1 MNMVL
6 RRGKLKMSK
15 SQTLTVVQL
24 NASEIDHFDI
34 FSDLPPLDP
43 FEIKK
48 DEIATQLAA
57 LMSFAKKNRSTVAS
71 SLNWEKS
78 RMTSVLSGKGNPTI
92 KTIYEFCGSLGF
104 DFDLVFR
111 SPTEER
117 PEQPWQKAIFNEIL
131 PARIQPEYH
140 YADFTPVTV
149 RLQTAN
155 EVAVDFFNGNSKE
168 FYLSLDIASNLSMSE
183 GMTSSVENL
192 PSHTPMFLSSFPNT
206 SVTSDNHQFQTLVR

>member
-6 RRGKLKMSK
+6 MREKLKMSK

-24 NASEIDHFDI
+24 NESEIDHFDM
-34 FSDLPPLDP
+34 FSALPPLDP
-43 FEIKK
+43 FDLKK

-111 SPTEER
+111 SPTEDR
-117 PEQPWQKAIFNEIL
+117 SEQPWQKATFSEIL
-131 PARIQPEYH
+131 PATVQPEYL
-140 YADFTPVTV
+140 YTDFLPVPV
-149 RLQTAN
+149 RLQTAD
-155 EVAVDFFNGNSKE
+155 EVAIDFLNGDSSGL
-168 FYLSLDIASNLSMSE
+168 YLSLDIASNLSKLE
-183 GMTSSVENL
+183 KI
-192 PSHTPMFLSSFPNT
+192 PSTLEDLTQYTPVFWNNVSNT
-206 SVTSDNHQFQTLVR
+206 SVVSDNHQFQTLIR

>member
-1 MNMVL
+1 MVL
-6 RRGKLKMSK
+6 MRGKLKMSK
-15 SQTLTVVQL
+15 LQTLTVVQS
-24 NASEIDHFDI
+24 NESVIDHFDM

-43 FEIKK
+43 FDLKK

-111 SPTEER
+111 SPTEDR
-117 PEQPWQKAIFNEIL
+117 PEQPWQKAMFSEIL
-131 PARIQPEYH
+131 PVTVQPEYL
-140 YADFTPVTV
+140 YTDFPSVTV

-155 EVAVDFFNGNSKE
+155 DVAVDFFNGNNSE
-168 FYLSLDIASNLSMSE
+168 LYLSLDIASNHSKSE
-183 GMTSSVENL
+183 GMSSSLENL
-192 PSHTPMFLSSFPNT
+192 TPHTPMFLNNFLNSF
-206 SVTSDNHQFQTLVR
+206 VTSDNHQFQTLVR

>member
-1 MNMVL
+1 MT
-6 RRGKLKMSK
+6 K
-15 SQTLTVVQL
+15 STALISNQQNVVEDDFFDMF
-24 NASEIDHFDI
+24 SE
-34 FSDLPPLDP
+34 LPPLDP
-43 FEIKK
+43 FDIKK
-48 DEIATQLAA
+48 DQVATQLAA

-111 SPTEER
+111 SPTEDR
-117 PEQPWQKAIFNEIL
+117 PEQPWQKAMFNAIL
-131 PARIQPEYH
+131 PATIQPEYL
-140 YADFTPVTV
+140 YTDFPPVSV

-155 EVAVDFFNGNSKE
+155 EVAIDFFNGDSKGL
-168 FYLSLDIASNLSMSE
+168 YLSLDIASTHNKSE
-183 GMTSSVENL
+183 KIPYALEDLT
-192 PSHTPMFLSSFPNT
+192 PHTPMFLNNFLNT